1 MMPWR
6 DAPTNTEERKPWAA
20 GLIDPALCKFD
31 GVEAAFEALWHDRKP
46 HQLGCLVVCPY
57 GMSHSRISEHGPEA
71 ASCHKLAVS

>member
-46 HQLGCLVVCPY
+46 HQLPWGLPVTGEPQEDTRPR
-57 GMSHSRISEHGPEA
+57 GH
-71 ASCHKLAVS
+71 